1 MITVLNRKNVYASFD
16 LKRSSAIRSVLAD
29 NHIPYTV
36 NTKNQMG
43 QWTGHGT
50 LRGRTGSLGQS
61 ADAMYEYEIF
71 VHKDNYEEAMH
82 LIRQIRD

>member
-1 MITVLNRKNVYASFD
+1 MITIFNRKNVYTGYD
-16 LKRSSAIRSVLAD
+16 LKQSSAIRNVLAD
-29 NHIPYTV
+29 HHIPYIV

-61 ADAMYEYEIF
+61 AATMYEYEVF
-71 VHKDNYEEAMH
+71 VHKDDYETAMY
-82 LIRQIRD
+82 LIQQSQN